1 MTKQELVGVVARRG
15 GLKFSDAEM
24 IVNLVFASM
33 RDAMIKGDRIEIRGF
48 GSFTIKEYK
57 SYEGR
62 NPKTGTKV
70 LVKPKKL
77 PHFKVGKELRE
88 KLMEESRQVTVSTSE

>member
-15 GLKFSDAEM
+15 GMKFSDAEM
-24 IVNLVFASM
+24 IVNLFFSCM
-33 RDAMIKGDRIEIRGF
+33 REALMRGDRVEIRGF
-48 GSFTIKEYK
+48 GSFRIKEYK

-62 NPKTGTKV
+62 NPKTGQKV
-70 LVKPKKL
+70 LVSPKRL

-88 KLMEESRQVTVSTSE
+88 KLSEAT

>member
-15 GLKFSDAEM
+15 GVKFGDAEM
-24 IVNLVFASM
+24 IVNLFFASL
-33 RDAMIKGDRIEIRGF
+33 REALISGDRIEIRGF
-48 GSFTIKEYK
+48 GSFRIKEYK

-62 NPKTGTKV
+62 NPKTGKKV
-70 LVKPKKL
+70 LVSPKKL

-88 KLMEESRQVTVSTSE
+88 KLSEAIQEAEV